1 MKPILLIASV
11 AFLLA
16 ACDQL
21 GDQLGLNDAQRKEMK
36 ADAEGKAVGSACRQ
50 SGRAI
55 EDCYSLYR
63 WLPKASIFSGWREM
77 NDYMQANN
85 INVVEPKLPPAPPPE
100 DKKKKKTLAETAAME
115 EKKTADGEAKAGDK
129 PASKDAVGADKPTD
143 NSAEKKPDAKD
154 DKAAAKH

>member
-1 MKPILLIASV
+1 MKPI
-11 AFLLA
+11 FLLVSA
-16 ACDQL
+16 VLSLSGCDQL

-63 WLPKASIFSGWREM
+63 WLPKASIFAGWREM

-100 DKKKKKTLAETAAME
+100 EKKKKKTLAETAAAE
-115 EKKTADGEAKAGDK
+115 EKKAAEGDAKAGDK
-129 PASKDAVGADKPTD
+129 AATKDAHGTEKPADAGADKKAD
-143 NSAEKKPDAKD
+143 SKD